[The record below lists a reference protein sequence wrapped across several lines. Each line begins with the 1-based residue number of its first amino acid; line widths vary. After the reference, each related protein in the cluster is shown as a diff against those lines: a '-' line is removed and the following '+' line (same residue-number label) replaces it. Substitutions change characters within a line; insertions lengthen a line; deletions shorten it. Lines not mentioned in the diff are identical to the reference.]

1 VTAGANGV
9 ERPIRVMLAVDDPGV
24 LAALTDL
31 IDGEPGMTVVGAAR
45 DANEAVL
52 VAEQATPDVALVDV
66 QMPGGGG
73 ARATRELILR
83 SPRTGVVAVSAHGAR
98 SVVAEMLRAGAMG
111 FVVKGAPIAEI
122 VDAVRRTA
130 RGQGSL
136 SGELTATLGLELD
149 EHLGRRD
156 RANAARRE
164 QIARVRRALEP
175 GAIRPIFQPIVELGD
190 GSVVGY
196 EALARFHLDPVE
208 PPDRWFNA
216 ARDVGLTED
225 LEFAAIRAALE
236 RFDDIGRRA
245 YLSLNLSPASVLSG
259 RLTETFLTYPQERLV
274 IEITEQTP
282 VTDYDALAGSL
293 QPFIAHGGRLAV
305 DDAGAGFASLRHIVR
320 LAPQLIKLDISIT
333 RGIDTDHASRAM
345 AAALASFGREMGISL
360 VAEGI
365 ETLAERDAV
374 RALGVQFGQ
383 GYLFGR
389 PRDLPMLGTL
399 QPNGAD
405 ARRPPLPGQE
415 QSGLLDRPAEAET
428 RRAAVTG
435 APGRPL

>member
-1 VTAGANGV
+1 
-9 ERPIRVMLAVDDPGV
+9 MLAVDDPGV

-196 EALARFHLDPVE
+196 EALARFHLDPVNL
-208 PPDRWFNA
+208 PIA
-216 ARDVGLTED
+216 GST
-225 LEFAAIRAALE
+225 
-236 RFDDIGRRA
+236 RRVTWA
-245 YLSLNLSPASVLSG
+245 SPRTWSSQQSG
-259 RLTETFLTYPQERLV
+259 RHWS
-274 IEITEQTP
+274 
-282 VTDYDALAGSL
+282 GSTTSD
-293 QPFIAHGGRLAV
+293 GGPTCLSICRQRPCSR
-305 DDAGAGFASLRHIVR
+305 GA
-320 LAPQLIKLDISIT
+320 
-333 RGIDTDHASRAM
+333 
-345 AAALASFGREMGISL
+345 
-360 VAEGI
+360 
-365 ETLAERDAV
+365 
-374 RALGVQFGQ
+374 
-383 GYLFGR
+383 
-389 PRDLPMLGTL
+389 
-399 QPNGAD
+399 
-405 ARRPPLPGQE
+405 
-415 QSGLLDRPAEAET
+415 
-428 RRAAVTG
+428 
-435 APGRPL
+435 